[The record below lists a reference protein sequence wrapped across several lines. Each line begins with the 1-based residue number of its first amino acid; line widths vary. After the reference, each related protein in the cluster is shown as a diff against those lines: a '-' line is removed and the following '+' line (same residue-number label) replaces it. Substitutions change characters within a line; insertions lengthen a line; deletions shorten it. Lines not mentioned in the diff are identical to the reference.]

1 MGYAGGWGGGGVGL
15 ANQADAY
22 ALTLKP
28 GSSL

>member
-1 MGYAGGWGGGGVGL
+1 MLGGGGWGVGGGL

-28 GSSL
+28 GSSQ